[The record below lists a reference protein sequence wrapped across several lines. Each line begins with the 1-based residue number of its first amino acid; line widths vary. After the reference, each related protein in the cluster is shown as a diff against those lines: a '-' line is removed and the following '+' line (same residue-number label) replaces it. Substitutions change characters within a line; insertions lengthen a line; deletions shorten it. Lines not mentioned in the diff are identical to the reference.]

1 MAADILKVLFIA
13 NLAAA
18 AAILVVLIVRA
29 PLRRW
34 LGPNAAY
41 GLWLAVPMSA
51 VATLVP
57 GAPKFVNLP
66 VATAPVAA
74 PVAAASAAAAPAI
87 AHLPAPNLDWPALIL
102 VLWIAGAVALAAV
115 VVVRQRH
122 ALRMLGRMQHQ
133 VGDPPE
139 VYRATGSD
147 GPAIVGA
154 VRPRIIL
161 PADFEERF
169 EAHERQVIIAHET
182 EHLIRG
188 DVTVNAACAALA
200 CLNWFNPL
208 VHLAGFAIRVDQ
220 ELACDASVV
229 ARYPAQRRTYG
240 AALLKT
246 QLAGLPLPLGCYWP
260 GRSHQLIRERL
271 QTLALNPP
279 GALRRITGMAFVV
292 SFALSATVAA
302 WAANPRPIVIAPPQ
316 AKPFWS
322 PDGGGRL
329 SLSILRGEQA
339 REMILAQG
347 AAAAALG
354 ASAQGKAAVSQPA
367 APTVKPG
374 EGGDPSAETSPTLP
388 PAAVP
393 PCSPEAGAS
402 LTPCLMASGTLAELV
417 ESPSPQVRAMALSML
432 RGAEPAD
439 AARVLTVRNL
449 GAGRT
454 LTLFDG
460 AALPRQ
466 PADGPSVQDYLQKN
480 YSTPD
485 APAPSVPTPPAP

>member
-1 MAADILKVLFIA
+1 MAADILKALLIA

-18 AAILVVLIVRA
+18 AAIMVVLILRA
-29 PLRRW
+29 PMRRW

-41 GLWLAVPMSA
+41 GLWLAVPFA
-51 VATLVP
+51 AIATLVP
-57 GAPKFVNLP
+57 GAPKVVDLP
-66 VATAPVAA
+66 KVATASVAEPVTA
-74 PVAAASAAAAPAI
+74 VRTAASPAI
-87 AHLPAPNLDWPALIL
+87 AHLSAPAFAWPVLIL
-102 VLWIAGAVALAAV
+102 ALWIAGALALAAV
-115 VVVRQRH
+115 IVIRQRR
-122 ALRMLGRMQHQ
+122 ALKMLGRMQHQ

-161 PADFEERF
+161 PANFEERF

-188 DVTVNAACAALA
+188 DVAVNAVCAGLA

-229 ARYPAQRRTYG
+229 ARYPSQRRTYG
-240 AALLKT
+240 LALLKT

-271 QTLALNPP
+271 QTLALNTP
-279 GALRRITGMAFVV
+279 GALRRITGVGFVV
-292 SFALSATVAA
+292 SFAMSATVAA
-302 WAANPRPIVIAPPQ
+302 WAANPRPVVIAPPQ

-339 REMILAQG
+339 REMILAQD

-354 ASAQGKAAVSQPA
+354 APAPPKASAPTAKA
-367 APTVKPG
+367 TVKPG
-374 EGGDPSAETSPTLP
+374 DGGGPGSQ
-388 PAAVP
+388 AAVGEFAVQCPAPLKEFERIEPGSEAAAAWTRCLLASSDNLDPQQRDEYLKSMTP
-393 PCSPEAGAS
+393 PGGSPAEINGRLVS
-402 LTPCLMASGTLAELV
+402 LREIG
-417 ESPSPQVRAMALSML
+417 
-432 RGAEPAD
+432 
-439 AARVLTVRNL
+439 N
-449 GAGRT
+449 GRT
-454 LTLFDG
+454 LVVFDG
-460 AALPRQ
+460 VRAVPDPAAGQTIVTPLP
-466 PADGPSVQDYLQKN
+466 P
-480 YSTPD
+480 
-485 APAPSVPTPPAP
+485 PPAP